1 MFILA
6 MDKRQVGLLHEELG
20 RHDAVVLGELSFQ
33 LLCHTYDLLAAGE
46 SFGIPSNL

>member
-20 RHDAVVLGELSFQ
+20 CDDAVVLGELPFE
-33 LLCHTYDLLAAGE
+33 LFCHTYDLLAAGE
-46 SFGIPSNL
+46 SFSIPPDL